1 MISPVRSLDREEVEE
16 VLRWEGFIEKVG
28 FEPGAKE

>member
-16 VLRWEGFIEKVG
+16 VLRWGGFIEKVG
-28 FEPGAKE
+28 FEPGVKE